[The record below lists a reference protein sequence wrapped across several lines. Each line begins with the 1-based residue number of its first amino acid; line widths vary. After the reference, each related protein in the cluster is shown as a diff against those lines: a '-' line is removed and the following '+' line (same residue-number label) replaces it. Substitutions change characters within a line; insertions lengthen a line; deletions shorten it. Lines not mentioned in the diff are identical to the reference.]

1 MLQNAEY
8 TIPIRH
14 ISNDS
19 STFIYH
25 VTCSQRLS
33 CWFKS
38 MYSTQYLHIT
48 GNFICAITGINAKYL
63 N

>member
-25 VTCSQRLS
+25 VMCSQRLS

-38 MYSTQYLHIT
+38 MYSTQYLHI
-48 GNFICAITGINAKYL
+48 NQEA
-63 N
+63 